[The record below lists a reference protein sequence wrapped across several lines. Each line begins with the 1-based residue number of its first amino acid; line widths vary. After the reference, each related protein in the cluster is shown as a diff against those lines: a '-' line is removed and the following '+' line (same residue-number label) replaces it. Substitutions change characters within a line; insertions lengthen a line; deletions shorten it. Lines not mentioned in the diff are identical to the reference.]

1 MREYHIDKIYYLG
14 ENGET
19 AVTFRVV
26 NDRGEAVD
34 HFDSYTK
41 AERRIVDLLEK

>member
-1 MREYHIDKIYYLG
+1 MHEYHIDKIYYLG
-14 ENGET
+14 EDGET
-19 AVTFRVV
+19 SVSFRVV
-26 NDRGEAVD
+26 NERGEAVD